1 MRAAISRT
9 PSVIL
14 IIAISGCGAI
24 GQSAPALPAAAPV
37 AFSFDGTYT
46 GTIRLTS
53 SSTSA
58 NPYEANWCDTPPQI
72 SLTIQNNAF
81 TYHLTHP
88 KVPKGLSLTIAAN
101 VAPDGSISGSDANGE
116 AAMDGLIAG
125 SQIAGHIN
133 GTACNY
139 AFTANRV

>member
-9 PSVIL
+9 SCVIL
-14 IIAISGCGAI
+14 TIAISGCNAV
-24 GQSAPALPAAAPV
+24 GQPPPAPPAAAPV

-53 SSTSA
+53 SGTSA
-58 NPYEANWCDTPPQI
+58 NPHEANWCDTPSQI
-72 SLTIQNNAF
+72 SLTIHNNAF
-81 TYHLTHP
+81 TYQLTRP
-88 KVPKGLSLTIAAN
+88 NVPKGLSLTLAAN
-101 VAPDGSISGSDANGE
+101 VAPDGTISGSDVNGE

-133 GTACNY
+133 GTSCNY
-139 AFTANRV
+139 TFTANH

>member
-24 GQSAPALPAAAPV
+24 GQSPPALPAAAPV

-58 NPYEANWCDTPPQI
+58 NPYEANV
-72 SLTIQNNAF
+72 
-81 TYHLTHP
+81 THRR
-88 KVPKGLSLTIAAN
+88 KYL
-101 VAPDGSISGSDANGE
+101 
-116 AAMDGLIAG
+116 
-125 SQIAGHIN
+125 
-133 GTACNY
+133 
-139 AFTANRV
+139 